1 MKNKI
6 IYIFWGIV
14 LLATGGTLLG
24 GYDFAHLSQQFKL
37 GLFAVASAAF
47 FVTYF
52 VHGVRNWGW
61 LFPALFC
68 AGIAMIIG
76 MELSGINNSMLE
88 IGILFMSPAVPFY
101 VGYAVNRTQWGL
113 LIPANILAAFT
124 VFATLIEHVNGQ
136 LLTALVIYAI
146 GMPFLVIYLL
156 NRSRRWALITTLI
169 VAVCGTMPLLD
180 TVISIDNKVQ
190 GMVFLFL
197 FALGFIAIAVW
208 SKKNWWAIIP
218 GGLFASL
225 GLSSTVEILVPHK
238 EYASLSNALSW
249 DVYIWVL
256 FLGLAVTFGVLWL
269 RRKTQPT
276 DWAKYPAAGLL
287 AIAVLSF
294 IEGARFAELWP
305 PTVMLVIGAMFLLAI
320 FPRKNMTIHQQT
332 PKVKA

>member
-6 IYIFWGIV
+6 IYIIWGIV
-14 LLATGGTLLG
+14 LLAAGGTLLA
-24 GYDFAHLSQQFKL
+24 GYDFEHLSQQFKL
-37 GLFAVASAAF
+37 GLFAVVSAAF

-68 AGIAMIIG
+68 AAIAMIIG
-76 MELSGINNSMLE
+76 MELSGIKNSTLE
-88 IGILFMSPAVPFY
+88 IVILFMSPAVPFY
-101 VGYAVNRTQWGL
+101 AGYAVNRTQWGL
-113 LIPANILAAFT
+113 LVPANILAAFT
-124 VFATLIEHVNGQ
+124 VFATLVENVNGQ

-146 GMPFLVIYLL
+146 GLPFLVIYLL
-156 NRSRRWALITTLI
+156 NRNRRWALITTLI
-169 VAVCGTMPLLD
+169 IAVCGAMPLLD
-180 TVISIDNKVQ
+180 TVIGIDTEVM
-190 GMVFLFL
+190 GTAFLFL
-197 FALGFIAIAVW
+197 FALCFIAITIW

-218 GGLFASL
+218 GGFFASL

-238 EYASLSNALSW
+238 EYPSLPNTLSW

-269 RRKTQPT
+269 LRKTQTT
-276 DWAKYPAAGLL
+276 DWAKYPAVGLL

-294 IEGARFAELWP
+294 IQGPRFAELWP
-305 PTVMLVIGAMFLLAI
+305 ATAMLVVGAMFLLAI
-320 FPRKNMTIHQQT
+320 FPRKNLTMHQQT